1 MADYNYEI
9 ERTFAKYGGEADKGV
24 ERTCG
29 NCESYIKEHWAC
41 GCADAEDND
50 FHKATDAGCY
60 YHRTH
65 TEQKLLKNIIDER
78 RRLDEQKRVEDN
90 RRNGTGDCAGCP
102 FRNVNKELYDF
113 AHFFET
119 FAGQC
124 YCRILDEAGQKIYD
138 EAVKICKKARGEE

>member
-1 MADYNYEI
+1 MMDYNYEI
-9 ERTFAKYGGEADKGV
+9 ERMFAKYGGEADKCV

-41 GCADAEDND
+41 GCADAEDNG

-78 RRLDEQKRVEDN
+78 CRLAEQKRVEDN
-90 RRNGTGDCAGCP
+90 RMNGTGECAGCP
-102 FRNVNKELYDF
+102 FR
-113 AHFFET
+113 
-119 FAGQC
+119 
-124 YCRILDEAGQKIYD
+124 
-138 EAVKICKKARGEE
+138 KKAMEKETK

>member
-1 MADYNYEI
+1 MSDDNNYNYEI

-65 TEQKLLKNIIDER
+65 TEQNLLKHIIDER
-78 RRLDEQKRVEDN
+78 CRLAEQKRVEDN
-90 RRNGTGDCAGCP
+90 RKNGTGDCAGCP
-102 FRNVNKELYDF
+102 FREMDDML
-113 AHFFET
+113 
-119 FAGQC
+119 
-124 YCRILDEAGQKIYD
+124 QKIIGLDVLAGYWD
-138 EAVKICKKARGEE
+138 MRNNCSLRESIEKRLKKARGEE

>member
-1 MADYNYEI
+1 MSNKDYNYEI
-9 ERTFAKYGGEADKGV
+9 EKTLAKYGGEADKGV

-60 YHRTH
+60 YHRTT

-78 RRLDEQKRVEDN
+78 CRLAEQKRIEDN
-90 RRNGTGDCAGCP
+90 RRNGTGECAGCP
-102 FRNVNKELYDF
+102 FREMHDMLQKMAKKKDNAPGKLRGQAREQLAELGS
-113 AHFFET
+113 T
-119 FAGQC
+119 G
-124 YCRILDEAGQKIYD
+124 K
-138 EAVKICKKARGEE
+138 